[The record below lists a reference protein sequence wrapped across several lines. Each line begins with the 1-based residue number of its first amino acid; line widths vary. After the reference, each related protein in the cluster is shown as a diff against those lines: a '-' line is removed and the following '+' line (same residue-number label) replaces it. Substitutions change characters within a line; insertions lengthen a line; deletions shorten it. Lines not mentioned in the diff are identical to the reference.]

1 MRSVS
6 WSYRIDLRSREEAR
20 ERPVPADV
28 LLDVPKPPLSPG
40 QIYDMATNLFA
51 VVNELPKTVRI
62 VVFCAKG
69 KRSALGAAMLRQRGY
84 HDVVDAGGVGP

>member
-1 MRSVS
+1 MRDVA
-6 WSYRIDLRSREEAR
+6 WSYRIDLRSREEASQ
-20 ERPVPADV
+20 RPAPADV

-40 QIYDMATNLFA
+40 QIYDLATDLFD
-51 VVNELPKTVRI
+51 VVNDLPKTMKI

-84 HDVVDAGGVGP
+84 SNVVDAGGVGP